1 MVDVCDDPCNP
12 LVTMATDD
20 EKVRRADFG
29 DGRGFVLFLILDA
42 VVRVVDYLSG
52 VTPETVGL

>member
-1 MVDVCDDPCNP
+1 
-12 LVTMATDD
+12 MATDD

-29 DGRGFVLFLILDA
+29 DGRGFVMFLILDA
-42 VVRVVDYLSG
+42 VEVVRVVDYLSG